1 MILPVKE
8 AEKILLWLTA
18 SFVFMEVCQYFRDR
32 KMEAISLF
40 SLEKPEVERGD
51 WKSL

>member
-1 MILPVKE
+1 MILPIKE

-32 KMEAISLF
+32 KMEAYKSYVIF
-40 SLEKPEVERGD
+40 TKPHD
-51 WKSL
+51 W